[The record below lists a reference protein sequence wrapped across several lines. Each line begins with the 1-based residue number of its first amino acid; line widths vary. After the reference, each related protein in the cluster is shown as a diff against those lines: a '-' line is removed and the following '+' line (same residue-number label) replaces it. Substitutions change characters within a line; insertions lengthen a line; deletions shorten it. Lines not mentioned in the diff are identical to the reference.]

1 MCPFSQELGS
11 AVAVFVVLSIPG
23 DSGIKLLP
31 SDGNINQPAAP
42 DPLTALAV
50 SLVPISC
57 FSHGQDVSFLL
68 NRQCCTPTLT
78 FKQPKFRAST
88 RTALMATRL
97 HHLVVCQ
104 ETHRC
109 DSGKHNLPPRSV
121 NHAEK
126 VAGPSDTQMLMQFYI
141 HVVEKPVILVNVLRC
156 VTQFV

>member
-1 MCPFSQELGS
+1 MPLQ
-11 AVAVFVVLSIPG
+11 
-23 DSGIKLLP
+23 SGAGLCCCRLCGFKHSWRQWNQAP
-31 SDGNINQPAAP
+31 SLWNINQPAAP

-88 RTALMATRL
+88 RTVLMATRP

-104 ETHRC
+104 ETHLC
-109 DSGKHNLPPRSV
+109 DSGRHDLPPRSV
-121 NHAEK
+121 
-126 VAGPSDTQMLMQFYI
+126 TMQRRLLG
-141 HVVEKPVILVNVLRC
+141 HQILKS
-156 VTQFV
+156 

>member
-109 DSGKHNLPPRSV
+109 DSESTIYLPEVLPCREGCWTIRYSNVNAVLYTCGRKACYPR
-121 NHAEK
+121 
-126 VAGPSDTQMLMQFYI
+126 
-141 HVVEKPVILVNVLRC
+141 
-156 VTQFV
+156 